1 MVHELPEAHR
11 HSRDRVSLYLGIG
24 LVLLGA
30 AFLVLRLVDVD
41 VSSVPWPYWVIG
53 GGLLMLI
60 GGLLSR
66 SFGSVLL
73 VPGSMLTT
81 IGLILLLQN
90 SMHLWTTWVYAWA
103 LVAPGAFGLGMAL
116 QGLVLRRS
124 WMVRVGLGNL
134 VAGLIIFLILALLFE
149 IVFHLNDQRFNP
161 VGRIVI
167 PSALIV
173 LGAAMVASSL
183 LARRQPS

>member
-1 MVHELPEAHR
+1 
-11 HSRDRVSLYLGIG
+11 
-24 LVLLGA
+24 
-30 AFLVLRLVDVD
+30 
-41 VSSVPWPYWVIG
+41 
-53 GGLLMLI
+53 
-60 GGLLSR
+60 
-66 SFGSVLL
+66 
-73 VPGSMLTT
+73 MLTT

-149 IVFHLNDQRFNP
+149 NVFHLNDQRFNP

>member
-30 AFLVLRLVDVD
+30 AFLVLRLVDID

-53 GGLLMLI
+53 GGLLVLI

>member
-53 GGLLMLI
+53 GGLLVLI

-66 SFGSVLL
+66 SFASVLL